1 MDDDSSSPVLAPKPK
16 QKDIVREEL
25 VDNSPSKG
33 TPSAA
38 RNTSSQSKSSKS
50 KRKAGADDV
59 KGANGTPAKKV
70 KTENV
75 GGTSVDLLPMLLL
88 I

>member
-25 VDNSPSKG
+25 ADNSPSKG
-33 TPSAA
+33 TPAA

-59 KGANGTPAKKV
+59 KGANGTTAKKV

-75 GGTSVDLLPMLLL
+75 CAHLWICCPCCF
-88 I
+88 